1 MQVGDLVEVNKYCDA
16 GALWGLRG
24 IVVETGL
31 KSKAALIFAGR
42 GPKVVRVMLDGRLHL
57 INEIALDLISNR
69 TNSVHT
75 SQPA

>member
-1 MQVGDLVEVNKYCDA
+1 MEVGDLVVVNKFCDA
-16 GALWGLRG
+16 GALWGLCG

-42 GPKVVRVMLDGRLHL
+42 GPKVARVMLNGRLHL

-75 SQPA
+75 S

>member
-1 MQVGDLVEVNKYCDA
+1 MQVGDLVVVNKYCDA

-24 IVVETGL
+24 IVVEAGL

-42 GPKVVRVMLDGRLHL
+42 GPKVARVLINGRLHL
-57 INEIALDLISNR
+57 INEINLDLISTR

-75 SQPA
+75 L

>member
-1 MQVGDLVEVNKYCDA
+1 MQVGDLVVVNKFCDA